1 MPTVSDLLR
10 AKADRPILTIE
21 QGETV
26 LLATQRMDEHSV
38 GALLVT
44 DSGRLCGIFTE
55 RDVLRRVVAVQRN
68 PAETN
73 VCDVI
78 TTNMACASP
87 DTSVDDARSIFK
99 AHRIRHLPVV
109 GNDGELVGVVSIG
122 DLNAHLANDREVTLH
137 FLNEYLHGR
146 T

>member
-1 MPTVSDLLR
+1 MATVSDLLS
-10 AKADRPILTIE
+10 AKAGRPVLTIE
-21 QGETV
+21 QSETV
-26 LLATQRMDEHSV
+26 LSATQRMNEHSI

-44 DSGRLCGIFTE
+44 DGGRLTGIFTE
-55 RDVLRRVVAVQRN
+55 RDVLRRIVAAQRN
-68 PAETN
+68 PAETR
-73 VCDVI
+73 VGEVM
-78 TTNMACASP
+78 TTNMAYASP

-99 AHRIRHLPVV
+99 AHHIRHLPVV
-109 GNDGELVGVVSIG
+109 GANGELVGMVSIG

>member
-1 MPTVSDLLR
+1 MATVNDLLK
-10 AKADRPILTIE
+10 AKAGRPVLTIE
-21 QGETV
+21 QTETV
-26 LLATQRMDEHSV
+26 LAATQRMNEHSI

-44 DSGRLCGIFTE
+44 DGGRLCGIFTE
-55 RDVLRRVVAVQRN
+55 RDVLRRIVAAQRD
-68 PAETN
+68 PAATL
-73 VCDVI
+73 VRDVM

-99 AHRIRHLPVV
+99 SHRIRHLPVV
-109 GNDGELVGVVSIG
+109 SSDGELVGMISIG

-137 FLNEYLHGR
+137 FLHEYLHGR

>member
-1 MPTVSDLLR
+1 MATVSDLLS
-10 AKADRPILTIE
+10 AKAGRPVLTIE
-21 QGETV
+21 QDETV
-26 LLATQRMDEHSV
+26 LAATQRMNEHSI

-44 DSGRLCGIFTE
+44 DGGRLIGIFTE
-55 RDVLRRVVAVQRN
+55 RDVLRRVVAAQRN
-68 PAETN
+68 PADTR
-73 VCDVI
+73 VADVM

-87 DTSVDDARSIFK
+87 ETSVDDARSIFK
-99 AHRIRHLPVV
+99 THRIRHLPVV
-109 GNDGELVGVVSIG
+109 GADGGLVGMISIG

>member
-1 MPTVSDLLR
+1 MATVSDLLH
-10 AKADRPILTIE
+10 AKAERPVLTIE
-21 QGETV
+21 QSGTV
-26 LLATQRMDEHSV
+26 LSATQRMNEHSV

-55 RDVLRRVVAVQRN
+55 RDVLRRVVAAQRN
-68 PAETN
+68 PAETR
-73 VCDVI
+73 VSDVM
-78 TTNMACASP
+78 TTNMACCSP
-87 DTSVDDARSIFK
+87 ETSVDDARAIFK
-99 AHRIRHLPVV
+99 MHRIRHLPIV
-109 GNDGELVGVVSIG
+109 GSDGELVGMVSIG

>member
-1 MPTVSDLLR
+1 MATVSDLLR
-10 AKADRPILTIE
+10 AKAERPVLTIE

-26 LLATQRMDEHSV
+26 LSATQRMNEHSV

-44 DSGRLCGIFTE
+44 DGGRLCGIFTE
-55 RDVLRRVVAVQRN
+55 RDVLRRIVAAQRS
-68 PAETN
+68 PAETR
-73 VCDVI
+73 VGDVM
-78 TTNMACASP
+78 TTNMACCSP
-87 DTSVDDARSIFK
+87 ETSVDDARSIFK
-99 AHRIRHLPVV
+99 THRIRHLPVV
-109 GNDGELVGVVSIG
+109 GSDGELVGMISIG

>member
-10 AKADRPILTIE
+10 AKAERPVLTIE
-21 QGETV
+21 QGATV
-26 LLATQRMDEHSV
+26 LLATQLMEEHSV

-44 DSGRLCGIFTE
+44 DGGRLCGIFTE

-68 PAETN
+68 PAETH
-73 VCDVI
+73 VCDVM

-99 AHRIRHLPVV
+99 KHRIRHLPVV
-109 GNDGELVGVVSIG
+109 GADGELVGVVSIG

>member
-1 MPTVSDLLR
+1 MATVSDLLQ
-10 AKADRPILTIE
+10 AKAERPVLTIE

-26 LLATQRMDEHSV
+26 LSATQRMNEHSV

-44 DSGRLCGIFTE
+44 DGGRLCGIFTE
-55 RDVLRRVVAVQRN
+55 RDVLRRVVAAQRN
-68 PAETN
+68 PAETH
-73 VCDVI
+73 VADVM
-78 TTNMACASP
+78 TTNMACCSP
-87 DTSVDDARSIFK
+87 ETSVDDARSIFK
-99 AHRIRHLPVV
+99 THRIRHLPVV
-109 GNDGELVGVVSIG
+109 RGDGGLVGMISIG

>member
-1 MPTVSDLLR
+1 MATVNELLR
-10 AKADRPILTIE
+10 AKVGRPILTIE
-21 QGETV
+21 QAETV
-26 LLATQRMDEHSV
+26 LSATQRMNEHSV

-44 DSGRLCGIFTE
+44 ESGRLCGIFTE
-55 RDVLRRVVAVQRN
+55 RDVLRRVVAAQRN

-73 VCDVI
+73 VRDVM
-78 TTNMACASP
+78 TTNMACCSP
-87 DTSVDDARSIFK
+87 ETSVDDARAIFK
-99 AHRIRHLPVV
+99 THRIRHLPVV
-109 GNDGELVGVVSIG
+109 GGDGELVGVISIG

>member
-1 MPTVSDLLR
+1 MATVNELLH
-10 AKADRPILTIE
+10 AKAGRPILTIE
-21 QGETV
+21 QTETV
-26 LLATQRMDEHSV
+26 LSATQQMNEHSV

-44 DSGRLCGIFTE
+44 ENGRLCGIFTE
-55 RDVLRRVVAVQRN
+55 RDVLRRVVAAQRN

-73 VCDVI
+73 VRDVM
-78 TTNMACASP
+78 TTNMACCSP
-87 DTSVDDARSIFK
+87 ETSVDDARAIFK
-99 AHRIRHLPVV
+99 THRIRHLPVV
-109 GNDGELVGVVSIG
+109 RGDGELVGVISIG

>member
-10 AKADRPILTIE
+10 AKAERPILTIE

-26 LLATQRMDEHSV
+26 LLATQRMNEHSV

-55 RDVLRRVVAVQRN
+55 RDVLRRVVAAQRN
-68 PAETN
+68 PAETH
-73 VCDVI
+73 VCDVM

-99 AHRIRHLPVV
+99 THRIRHLPVV
-109 GNDGELVGVVSIG
+109 GNDGELVGVISIG

>member
-1 MPTVSDLLR
+1 MATVSDLLH
-10 AKADRPILTIE
+10 AKPKRPVLTIE
-21 QGETV
+21 LSETV
-26 LLATQRMDEHSV
+26 LSATQRMDEQSV

-44 DSGRLCGIFTE
+44 DGGRLCGIFTE
-55 RDVLRRVVAVQRN
+55 RDVLRRVVAAQRN
-68 PAETN
+68 PAETL
-73 VCDVI
+73 VGDVM

-87 DTSVDDARSIFK
+87 ETSVDDARSIFK
-99 AHRIRHLPVV
+99 THRIRHLPIV
-109 GNDGELVGVVSIG
+109 GDDGALVGVISIG

>member
-1 MPTVSDLLR
+1 MATVSDLLR
-10 AKADRPILTIE
+10 AKAGRAILTIE
-21 QGETV
+21 QAETV
-26 LLATQRMDEHSV
+26 LSATQRMNEHSV

-44 DSGRLCGIFTE
+44 DNGRLCGIFTE
-55 RDVLRRVVAVQRN
+55 RDVLRRVVAAQRN
-68 PAETN
+68 PAETH
-73 VCDVI
+73 VCDVM

-87 DTSVDDARSIFK
+87 DTSVDDARAIFK
-99 AHRIRHLPVV
+99 THRIRHLPVV
-109 GNDGELVGVVSIG
+109 GNDGELVGLISIG

>member
-1 MPTVSDLLR
+1 MATVSDLLH
-10 AKADRPILTIE
+10 AKAGRPILTTE

-26 LLATQRMDEHSV
+26 LSATQRMNEHSV

-44 DSGRLCGIFTE
+44 EEGRLCGIFTE
-55 RDVLRRVVAVQRN
+55 RDVLRRVVVAQRN
-68 PAETN
+68 PAETLIRE
-73 VCDVI
+73 VM

-87 DTSVDDARSIFK
+87 ETSVDDARSIFK
-99 AHRIRHLPVV
+99 THRIRHLPVV
-109 GNDGELVGVVSIG
+109 KSDGELVGMISIG